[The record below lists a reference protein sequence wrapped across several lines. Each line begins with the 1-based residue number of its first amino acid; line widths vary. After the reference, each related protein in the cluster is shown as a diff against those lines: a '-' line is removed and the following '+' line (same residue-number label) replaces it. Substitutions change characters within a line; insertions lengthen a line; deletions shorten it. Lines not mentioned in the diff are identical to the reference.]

1 VFDGGFKSALH
12 QRGWTRHASYRRFLQ
27 IIANPEMIIARQSPS
42 PRIDQRTQFYTMPT
56 ITSFRKPKRDFNN
69 PVSPPAERPA
79 FIPAPSTNNVNLTL
93 PLDIV
98 LTGADAKI
106 AQAQAM
112 VFHTV
117 GDTGGVKGTETQEGL
132 AAVMVQQIEDS
143 RANNQPDQE
152 PLFFYHL
159 GDVVYFNGM
168 STDYPVQFYEPYQNY
183 DAPIFAIAGNHDGD
197 TRTRTGDVPDYESTL
212 FGFMQ
217 NFCAPVP
224 QFLFKHRA
232 TMTQPY
238 VYWTLETP
246 LATIVGLYSNVDG
259 DLDAPGTFEQQRW
272 FAQQLKDAPPDRAL
286 IVAVHHAPY
295 SLDST
300 HGGYGA
306 IGDSLDRAFNTT
318 GRAPDIVLSG
328 HVHNYQRF
336 ARTLGNKRIPYV
348 VAGAGGYADSER
360 AMHRIAKDP
369 TTSEKITVPFQTSLQ
384 DVTLAAYNDT
394 EPGFLRLRVT
404 KSTITGEYYTID
416 FQDNPKGIRDT
427 FTVSLS

>member
-1 VFDGGFKSALH
+1 
-12 QRGWTRHASYRRFLQ
+12 
-27 IIANPEMIIARQSPS
+27 M
-42 PRIDQRTQFYTMPT
+42 PRTP
-56 ITSFRKPKRDFNN
+56 SFRKPKRDFNN
-69 PVSPPAERPA
+69 PVSPEAARAA

-98 LTGADAKI
+98 LPGADAKI
-106 AQAQAM
+106 AKAQAM
-112 VFHTV
+112 VFHVV

-143 RANNQPDQE
+143 RANNQPAEE

-197 TRTRTGDVPDYESTL
+197 TRTRTGDVPDHESSL
-212 FGFMQ
+212 YGFMQ

-224 QFLFKHRA
+224 QFLFKYRA

-259 DLDAPGTFEQQRW
+259 DLDAPGTFEQNRW
-272 FAQQLKDAPPDRAL
+272 LAQQLKDAPTDRAL

-300 HGGYGA
+300 HGGYGI
-306 IGDSLDRAFNTT
+306 IGMSLDRAFKTT
-318 GRAPDIVLSG
+318 GRTADLVLSG

-336 ARTLGNKRIPYV
+336 TRTIGNKQIPYV
-348 VAGAGGYADSER
+348 IAGAGGYADSER

-369 TTSEKITVPFQTSLQ
+369 STGEKIAAPFETSLP
-384 DVTLAAYNDT
+384 DVTLATYNDT
-394 EPGFLRLRVT
+394 EAGFLRLKVT
-404 KSTITGEYYTID
+404 KSTITGEYFTID
-416 FQDNPKGIRDT
+416 FLDNPTGVKDT
-427 FTVSLS
+427 FTVTLGAAVPKSLAGHVESGGRPVPRRRAGR